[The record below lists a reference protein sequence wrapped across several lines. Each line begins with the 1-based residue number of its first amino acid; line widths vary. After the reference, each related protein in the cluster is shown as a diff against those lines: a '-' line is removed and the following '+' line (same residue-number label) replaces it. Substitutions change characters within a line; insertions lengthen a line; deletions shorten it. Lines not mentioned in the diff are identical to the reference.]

1 MEAKKIIKI
10 NIYMILI
17 TAAFSPVIAY
27 VFMGILFTVII
38 LFKQGFNV
46 LFNIKNNKILLILI
60 GLVMFTSVIS
70 ELWYISIFFGV
81 IFIIKILF
89 SQTVSI
95 YFNDKDVRMI
105 FIVVLACGI
114 IVSIIGLLQLT
125 RGNIEMPASW
135 VDSSI
140 YQVRFRVYSTF
151 LNPNVFA
158 GFLNLVIIAS
168 IIVMIYENKKAMKI
182 LGVLALSFSLIC
194 LLFTYSRGGWIS
206 LCLSL
211 IIASLFERKLI
222 KYCVILIAL
231 FLSFDYFSDVG
242 RLMPDN
248 ILKDSSIKYRF
259 EIWLSSIKIF
269 LNNWLFGIG
278 SGTSWY
284 YVQQYSQVV
293 NSYVRHA
300 HNLYLQ
306 VLLDVGVIGF
316 VFYSIFYYQIWHK
329 IKSNL
334 FNPSKKGIL
343 NTVSFIFYVSL
354 LCFGL
359 IDIVTSYLQLSI
371 YVWFLIGTNN
381 YIKKI

>member
-1 MEAKKIIKI
+1 MEAKRIIKI

-17 TAAFSPVIAY
+17 TAVFSPIIAY
-27 VFMGILFTVII
+27 VFMGVLFAVIV
-38 LFKQGFNV
+38 LFKQGFDV
-46 LFNIKNNKILLILI
+46 LVNIKNDKILLILL
-60 GLVMFTSVIS
+60 GLVVVTSFMS
-70 ELWYISIFFGV
+70 EMWYISIFFAG
-81 IFIIKILF
+81 IFIIKVLF
-89 SQTVSI
+89 SQAVSI
-95 YFNDKDVRMI
+95 YLNDRDIRMI

-151 LNPNVFA
+151 FNPNVFA
-158 GFLNLVIIAS
+158 GFLNLVIITA

-182 LGVLALSFSLIC
+182 LGALTLSVSLIC
-194 LLFTYSRGGWIS
+194 FLFTYSRGGWIS

-222 KYCVILIAL
+222 KYCVILIVL

-242 RLMPDN
+242 RLLPDN

-284 YVQQYSQVV
+284 YVEQYSQVV
-293 NSYVRHA
+293 NSYVKHA

-306 VLLDVGVIGF
+306 VMMDVGIIGVI
-316 VFYSIFYYQIWHK
+316 FYSIFYCQIWNK
-329 IKSNL
+329 IKNNL
-334 FNPSKKGIL
+334 FNSSKKGIL

-359 IDIVTSYLQLSI
+359 IDVVTSYFQLSI

-381 YIKKI
+381 FTKKI